1 MSEDN
6 KKIIKDSIDRLSPTE
21 EQSMKMWE
29 RLSEVVSENKTI
41 DEVSEKKVVSIET
54 VKKQKSKAGNKF
66 VKTMIGVAASIM
78 IIILAGIGANKVTG
92 GKVYAA
98 IKEWVSVFQGKQDVA
113 GSLEE
118 SYDKNNTVYAPKI
131 YYIDHEILIFADSR
145 GAIVY
150 DLAQEA
156 VKATIDTQKIDC
168 VYFEGDK
175 KHSHIVM
182 EDNRVIVFNSGEN
195 SPIGSYYCFDLNEAD
210 GGELTSYEIGE
221 DKAELDRYYQMCQLI
236 ENNYEYTYERYIE
249 NEEVSQMFSIDSES
263 VYSEH
268 SINWTD
274 ETGKNCSSFILYTEG
289 VTCLYTE
296 VEGLDSFVVNEI
308 DLSMASST
316 EQENVYLTEYIFTG
330 DNEKI
335 EAIYEYMRDEYT
347 MFLDENQVCI
357 PGYVIYKEVEED
369 GEYLVFGNFWAYGYQ
384 LNGSI
389 IEAQSGYEMPACF
402 HLKKQGGNYQVI
414 SFDRASDGSY
424 LEDIQE
430 FTKDYPELYDQF
442 MTLDDAKRVESMRVY
457 LEMYV
462 MDNNLNIEYFSEY
475 GEDPIKI
482 IPD

>member
-1 MSEDN
+1 MSENN

-21 EQSMKMWE
+21 EQSLKMWE
-29 RLSEVVSENKTI
+29 RLSEAVSENKSGN
-41 DEVSEKKVVSIET
+41 EVTNEKVVSLEN
-54 VKKQKSKAGNKF
+54 VKKQKGKAGNKL
-66 VKTMIGVAASIM
+66 VKIMIGVAASIM
-78 IIILAGIGANKVTG
+78 IIIFAGIGANKVTG

-113 GSLEE
+113 GSIEE

-150 DLAQEA
+150 DLAQKA

-175 KHSHIVM
+175 KQSHIVK
-182 EDNRVIVFNSGEN
+182 EENRVIVFNSVEN
-195 SPIGSYYCFDLNEAD
+195 SPVGSYYSFDLNEAD

-221 DKAELDRYYQMCQLI
+221 DKSELDRYYQMWQLI

-296 VEGLDSFVVNEI
+296 VEGLGSFVVNEI

-316 EQENVYLTEYIFTG
+316 KQENVYLTEYIYTG

-335 EAIYEYMRDEYT
+335 EAIYEYMRDEYK
-347 MFLDENQVCI
+347 MFLDDNQVCI

-384 LNGSI
+384 LSGSI

-402 HLKKQGGNYQVI
+402 HLKKQGDDYQVV
-414 SFDRASDGSY
+414 SVDRALDGSY

-442 MTLDDAKRVESMRVY
+442 LTLDDAKRVESMRVY

-462 MDNNLNIEYFSEY
+462 IDNNLNIEYFSEY
-475 GEDPIKI
+475 GDDPIKI
-482 IPD
+482 ISD

>member
-1 MSEDN
+1 MSENN

-21 EQSMKMWE
+21 EQSLKMWE
-29 RLSEVVSENKTI
+29 RLSEAVSENKTEN
-41 DEVSEKKVVSIET
+41 EVTNEKVVSLEN
-54 VKKQKSKAGNKF
+54 VKKQKGKAGNKL
-66 VKTMIGVAASIM
+66 VKIMIGVAASIM
-78 IIILAGIGANKVTG
+78 IIIFAGIGANKVTG

-113 GSLEE
+113 GSIEE
-118 SYDKNNTVYAPKI
+118 SYHKNNTVYAPKI

-175 KHSHIVM
+175 KQSHIVK
-182 EDNRVIVFNSGEN
+182 EENRVIVFNSVEN
-195 SPIGSYYCFDLNEAD
+195 SPVGSYYSFDLNEAD

-221 DKAELDRYYQMCQLI
+221 DKAELDRYYQMWQLI
-236 ENNYEYTYERYIE
+236 EKNYEYTYERYNE
-249 NEEVSQMFSIDSES
+249 NEEVSQMFSIESED

-308 DLSMASST
+308 NLSMASST
-316 EQENVYLTEYIFTG
+316 EQENVYLTEYIYTG

-335 EAIYEYMRDEYT
+335 EAIYEYMRDEYK
-347 MFLDENQVCI
+347 MFLDDNQVCI

-384 LNGSI
+384 LSGSI

-402 HLKKQGGNYQVI
+402 HLKKQGDDYQVV
-414 SFDRASDGSY
+414 SVDRALDGSY

-442 MTLDDAKRVESMRVY
+442 LTLDDAKRVESMRVY

-462 MDNNLNIEYFSEY
+462 IDNNLNIEYFSEY
-475 GEDPIKI
+475 GDDPIKI
-482 IPD
+482 ISD

>member
-1 MSEDN
+1 MSENN

-29 RLSEVVSENKTI
+29 RLSEAVSENKSA
-41 DEVSEKKVVSIET
+41 DEVSKEKVVSIEN

-78 IIILAGIGANKVTG
+78 IIILAGVGANKVTG

-113 GSLEE
+113 GNIEE

-131 YYIDHEILIFADSR
+131 YFIDDEILIFADSR

-150 DLAQEA
+150 DLEQEK

-168 VYFEGDK
+168 VYYEGNK
-175 KHSHIVM
+175 KQSHIVK
-182 EDNRVIVFNSGEN
+182 EENRVIVFNSEEN
-195 SPIGSYYCFDLNEAD
+195 SPIGSYYFFDLNEAD

-221 DKAELDRYYQMCQLI
+221 DKAELDRYYQMWQLI
-236 ENNYEYTYERYIE
+236 EKNYEYTFEKYIE
-249 NEEVSQMFSIDSES
+249 NEEVSQMFSIESEN

-289 VTCLYTE
+289 ATCLYTE
-296 VEGLDSFVVNEI
+296 VESLDSFVVKEI

-316 EQENVYLTEYIFTG
+316 EQENVYLTEYIYTG

-414 SFDRASDGSY
+414 SVDRASDGSY

>member
-221 DKAELDRYYQMCQLI
+221 DKAELDRYYQMWQLI
-236 ENNYEYTYERYIE
+236 DKNYEYTFEKYIE
-249 NEEVSQMFSIDSES
+249 NEEVSQLLSVETEK

-274 ETGKNCSSFILYTEG
+274 EAGKNCSSFILYTEG
-289 VTCLYTE
+289 ATCLYTE
-296 VEGLDSFVVNEI
+296 VEGLDSFVVKEI
-308 DLSMASST
+308 DLSMVSST
-316 EQENVYLTEYIFTG
+316 EQENVYLTEYIYTG

-414 SFDRASDGSY
+414 SVDRASDGSY

-442 MTLDDAKRVESMRVY
+442 ITLDDAKRVESMRVY